1 MQKQEATGFGVT
13 ADGKE
18 ARLYTLEN
26 KNGMKACVSDYGAVL
41 VALFVPVKDG
51 KICDRAH
58 GSGDGVGYAN
68 GDAVVEPG
76 ACRVTQRLVR

>member
-41 VALFVPVKDG
+41 VDLFVPDKEG
-51 KICDRAH
+51 KMRRRCHWSR
-58 GSGDGVGYAN
+58 SGQ
-68 GDAVVEPG
+68 ERQPH
-76 ACRVTQRLVR
+76 RRRRI